1 MELSQQSR
9 SLCWSHLLC
18 RSRTEGPI
26 GSQSVGAAASRSAS
40 WQERRTPAALCS
52 YRAARAGW
60 QTPATA
66 GLGKS
71 VCSLP
76 PARLYPDG
84 AGYREP
90 SSGDARSP
98 AGARPSSQTVLGP
111 PSGPAAPSPAAAR
124 PAEPRS
130 ELAAEARGP
139 AASSRAPPRPGRR
152 RALPPALRGG
162 TRPVPGEGLVL
173 RGSPSRPPARGQQP
187 SGAPAWADFGGRQG
201 RSGAGL
207 ARPVRCPG
215 PGGGPRNDVPRS
227 AAPSR
232 PPQKR
237 PCAGPVIANHQ
248 SPLIT
253 ADEAGGGGAF
263 PGAGCAGGSGEPCP
277 GGAGAEGGTRP

>member
-90 SSGDARSP
+90 SSG
-98 AGARPSSQTVLGP
+98 AG
-111 PSGPAAPSPAAAR
+111 
-124 PAEPRS
+124 
-130 ELAAEARGP
+130 
-139 AASSRAPPRPGRR
+139 
-152 RALPPALRGG
+152 
-162 TRPVPGEGLVL
+162 RPVPGRSAAELADRPRAALRPRGALARGCSPRGAPLRARRGGSGAGSEQSSPAAPGAETGAAPSAARRDPAGAWRGL
-173 RGSPSRPPARGQQP
+173 GPSGLSIPPARP
-187 SGAPAWADFGGRQG
+187 RPAAVG
-201 RSGAGL
+201 SAGL
-207 ARPVRCPG
+207 GRLRGTAGPERSRAGSPRPLSRARGRPEERCAAQCSPVPSLTKAPLCW
-215 PGGGPRNDVPRS
+215 PRN
-227 AAPSR
+227 
-232 PPQKR
+232 
-237 PCAGPVIANHQ
+237 C
-248 SPLIT
+248 
-253 ADEAGGGGAF
+253 
-263 PGAGCAGGSGEPCP
+263 
-277 GGAGAEGGTRP
+277 

>member
-90 SSGDARSP
+90 SSGAGRPVPGRS
-98 AGARPSSQTVLGP
+98 AAETVLGP

-130 ELAAEARGP
+130 EPAAEARGP

-173 RGSPSRPPARGQQP
+173 RGSPSRPPAASSRRERRPGPTSGDGRAGAETGWLAP
-187 SGAPAWADFGGRQG
+187 SA
-201 RSGAGL
+201 
-207 ARPVRCPG
+207 VPG
-215 PGGGPRNDVPRS
+215 PGAARGTMCRAVQPRPVPHKS
-227 AAPSR
+227 ALVLAP
-232 PPQKR
+232 
-237 PCAGPVIANHQ
+237 
-248 SPLIT
+248 
-253 ADEAGGGGAF
+253 
-263 PGAGCAGGSGEPCP
+263 
-277 GGAGAEGGTRP
+277 